1 MDKNKV
7 SDMSDPK
14 RKIDKQTYGD
24 NLKSMAATVTKIV
37 IEFLLLTK
45 Y

>member
-1 MDKNKV
+1 MDKNKL

-24 NLKSMAATVTKIV
+24 HLKSMAASMTKIA
-37 IEFLLLTK
+37 IQFLLLTK

>member
-1 MDKNKV
+1 MDKNNLN
-7 SDMSDPK
+7 DMSDPK

-24 NLKSMAATVTKIV
+24 NLKSMAATMTKIV